1 MASVDIEE
9 CVQSKRLHHS
19 NEYHSVSDEER
30 LDIQCDLLKWYQLE
44 KRTNMPWRKPTN
56 KDCDI
61 EVCFYIYVFD
71 LYLNIHI
78 YIYRHWLRELMRVC
92 CVHIYTYAYTC
103 ILIQIHIVWVSEIML
118 QQVPTIL

>member
-1 MASVDIEE
+1 MASIDIEE

-30 LDIQCDLLKWYQLE
+30 LDMQCDLLKWYQLE

-56 KDCDI
+56 KDWDT
-61 EVCFYIYVFD
+61 EVCFYIYVSD

-78 YIYRHWLRELMRVC
+78 YL
-92 CVHIYTYAYTC
+92 
-103 ILIQIHIVWVSEIML
+103 
-118 QQVPTIL
+118 